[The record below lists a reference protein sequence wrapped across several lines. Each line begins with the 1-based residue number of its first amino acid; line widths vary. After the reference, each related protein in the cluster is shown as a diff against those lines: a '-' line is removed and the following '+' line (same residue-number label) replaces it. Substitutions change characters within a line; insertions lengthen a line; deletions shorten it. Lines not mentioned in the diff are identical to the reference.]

1 LQKKAIGVVVILNNS
16 GNNTAPSTSDV
27 PAEIVNL
34 LSEYRDIFQETT
46 TLPPERVVDHAIPLR

>member
-1 LQKKAIGVVVILNNS
+1 MVILNNS